1 MRAVTLQGCNASQK
15 SLAAVS
21 RASATIGRMAVA
33 ASVPTTL
40 PLGGLTLGSRVLV
53 APMAGI
59 TDAPFREISTEM
71 GAGLVTTEMVA
82 AEAVVRSQEASV
94 KLLDFPGDVK
104 PVAAQLVG
112 SDPQVM
118 AAAAQVCVERG
129 AMAVDVNLGC
139 PVRKVVGI
147 GNGAALARDVGA
159 TATVL
164 GAMVDAVA
172 PTPVTAKMRLGWDHQ
187 SINAPELA
195 RALQDVGVRMVT
207 VHGRTRN
214 QAYEGSAD
222 WVQIARVKEAV
233 GIPVI
238 GSGDVRDPDEVAERI
253 EQGMVDG
260 VVVAR
265 GMLGNFHLVR
275 QMAHR
280 LATGERLPEQPFEE
294 RVALTRRHL
303 DMLMDYY
310 GEGRALRIG
319 RKYVAWTIK
328 GCNGAA
334 RLRAMVQDLDSRER
348 LEELFALA
356 LAAGERPEGWFA
368 PVFTSGEG

>member
-1 MRAVTLQGCNASQK
+1 MA
-15 SLAAVS
+15 LAAADVASDVATPPIPLRLGDLALPS
-21 RASATIGRMAVA
+21 RI
-33 ASVPTTL
+33 L
-40 PLGGLTLGSRVLV
+40 I

-59 TDAPFREISTEM
+59 SDAPFREISAEM

-82 AEAVVRSQEASV
+82 AEAVVRSREASV
-94 KLLDFPGDVK
+94 KLLDFPPGVG

-112 SDPQVM
+112 SDPAVM
-118 AAAAQVCVERG
+118 AEAAQVCVERG

-147 GNGAALARDVGA
+147 GNGAALARDVDA
-159 TATVL
+159 TARVL

-172 PTPVTAKMRLGWDHQ
+172 PVPVSAKMRLGWDHQ
-187 SINAPELA
+187 SINAPQLA

-207 VHGRTRN
+207 VHGRTRC
-214 QAYEGSAD
+214 QAYEGHAD
-222 WVQIARVKEAV
+222 WDEIARVKEAV
-233 GIPVI
+233 DIPVI
-238 GSGDVRDPDEVAERI
+238 GSGDVRDPDLVAERI
-253 EQGMVDG
+253 ERGMVDG

-275 QMAHR
+275 QMDHR
-280 LATGERLPEQPFEE
+280 LRTGERLPEQPFEE
-294 RVALTRRHL
+294 RIALTRRHL
-303 DMLMDYY
+303 HMLIDYY

-334 RLRAMVQDLDSRER
+334 RLRSMVQDLDSRER

>member
-1 MRAVTLQGCNASQK
+1 
-15 SLAAVS
+15 
-21 RASATIGRMAVA
+21 
-33 ASVPTTL
+33 
-40 PLGGLTLGSRVLV
+40 
-53 APMAGI
+53 
-59 TDAPFREISTEM
+59 
-71 GAGLVTTEMVA
+71 
-82 AEAVVRSQEASV
+82 
-94 KLLDFPGDVK
+94 
-104 PVAAQLVG
+104 
-112 SDPQVM
+112 M

-147 GNGAALARDVGA
+147 GNGAALARDVHA

-164 GAMVDAVA
+164 GAMVDAV
-172 PTPVTAKMRLGWDHQ
+172 PVPVTAKMRLGWDRH

-195 RALQDVGVRMVT
+195 RALQDVGVQMVT
-207 VHGRTRN
+207 VHGRTRC
-214 QAYEGSAD
+214 QAYEGQAD
-222 WVQIARVKEAV
+222 WAEIARVKEAV
-233 GIPVI
+233 DIPVI
-238 GSGDVRDPDEVAERI
+238 GSGDVRDPDEVAGRI
-253 EQGMVDG
+253 ERGMVDG

-280 LATGERLPEQPFEE
+280 LRTGERLPEQPFAD

-303 DMLMDYY
+303 DALIDYY

-334 RLRAMVQDLDSRER
+334 RLRSMVQDLDSRDR
-348 LEELFALA
+348 LEELFQLA
-356 LAAGERPEGWFA
+356 LDSGERPEGWFA

>member
-1 MRAVTLQGCNASQK
+1 LK
-15 SLAAVS
+15 LAAAPR

-33 ASVPTTL
+33 APIPTTL
-40 PLGGLTLGSRVLV
+40 PLGDLTLPSRVLV

-59 TDAPFREISTEM
+59 TDVPFRQISAEM

-82 AEAVVRSQEASV
+82 AEAVVRSKEASV
-94 KLLDFPGDVK
+94 KLLDFPEGVR

-112 SDPQVM
+112 SDPSVM
-118 AAAAQVCVERG
+118 ADAAQVCVDRG
-129 AMAVDVNLGC
+129 AMAVDINLGC

-147 GNGAALARDVGA
+147 GNGAALARDVRA

-164 GAMVDAVA
+164 SAMVQAVA

-207 VHGRTRN
+207 VHGRTRC

-222 WVQIARVKEAV
+222 WAEIARVKEAV
-233 GIPVI
+233 DIPVV
-238 GSGDVRDPDEVAERI
+238 GSGDVRDADEVAARI
-253 EQGMVDG
+253 ERGMVDA

-280 LATGERLPEQPFEE
+280 LSTGETLPEQPFAE

-303 DMLMDYY
+303 HMLIDYY

-334 RLRAMVQDLDSRER
+334 RLRSMVQDLDSQER
-348 LEELFALA
+348 LEELFDLA
-356 LAAGERPEGWFA
+356 LQAGERPEGWFA

>member
-1 MRAVTLQGCNASQK
+1 MA
-15 SLAAVS
+15 LAP
-21 RASATIGRMAVA
+21 A
-33 ASVPTTL
+33 AAR
-40 PLGGLTLGSRVLV
+40 PLRLGPLTLRSRVLV

-59 TDAPFREISTEM
+59 TDAPFREIAAEM

-82 AEAVVRSQEASV
+82 AEAVVRSKEASI
-94 KLLDFPGDVK
+94 KLLDFPAEVR

-112 SDPQVM
+112 SDPAVM
-118 AAAAQVCVERG
+118 AEAAQVCVERG

-147 GNGAALARDVGA
+147 GNGAALARDVGR
-159 TATVL
+159 TAAVL
-164 GAMVDAVA
+164 GAMVEAVA
-172 PTPVTAKMRLGWDHQ
+172 PTPVSAKMRLGWDHQ

-207 VHGRTRN
+207 VHGRTRC

-222 WVQIARVKEAV
+222 WAEIARVKEAV
-233 GIPVI
+233 DIPVI
-238 GSGDVRDPDEVAERI
+238 GSGDVRDPDEVAGRI
-253 EQGMVDG
+253 ERGMVDG

-275 QMAHR
+275 QMTHR
-280 LATGERLPEQPFEE
+280 LLAGERLAEQPFEE
-294 RVALTRRHL
+294 RIALTRRHL
-303 DMLMDYY
+303 DALIDYY

-334 RLRAMVQDLDSRER
+334 RLRSKVQDLDSRER
-348 LEELFALA
+348 LDELFDEALRS
-356 LAAGERPEGWFA
+356 GERPEGWFA

>member
-1 MRAVTLQGCNASQK
+1 MA
-15 SLAAVS
+15 LAPAQA
-21 RASATIGRMAVA
+21 R
-33 ASVPTTL
+33 
-40 PLGGLTLGSRVLV
+40 PLRVGDLVLSSPVLV

-59 TDAPFREISTEM
+59 TDAPFREIAAEM

-82 AEAVVRSQEASV
+82 AEAVVRSQEASL
-94 KLLDFPGDVK
+94 KLLDFPAHVK

-112 SDPQVM
+112 SDPAVM

-147 GNGAALARDVGA
+147 GNGAALARDVRA

-164 GAMVDAVA
+164 GAMVDAV
-172 PTPVTAKMRLGWDHQ
+172 PGTPVTAKMRLGWDHR

-207 VHGRTRN
+207 VHGRTRC
-214 QAYEGSAD
+214 QAYEGLAD
-222 WVQIARVKEAV
+222 WAEIARVKEAV
-233 GIPVI
+233 DIPVI
-238 GSGDVRDPDEVAERI
+238 GSGDVRDPEAVAGRI
-253 EQGMVDG
+253 ERGMVDG

-265 GMLGNFHLVR
+265 GMLGDFWLVR
-275 QMAHR
+275 RMEHR
-280 LATGERLPEQPFEE
+280 LRAGAPLPDQPFED
-294 RVALTRRHL
+294 RIALTRRHVRAL
-303 DMLMDYY
+303 CDYY
-310 GEGRALRIG
+310 GERRALRIG

-334 RLRAMVQDLDSRER
+334 RLRMMVQDMDSRER
-348 LEELFALA
+348 MEELFDLA
-356 LAAGERPEGWFA
+356 LAAGQRPEGWFQ

>member
-1 MRAVTLQGCNASQK
+1 MA
-15 SLAAVS
+15 LAP
-21 RASATIGRMAVA
+21 A
-33 ASVPTTL
+33 AARPLRLGDLDL
-40 PLGGLTLGSRVLV
+40 PSPILV

-59 TDAPFREISTEM
+59 SDPPFREIAAEM

-82 AEAVVRSQEASV
+82 AEAVVRSAEASV
-94 KLLDFPGDVK
+94 KLLEFPAGVG

-112 SDPQVM
+112 SDPVVM
-118 AAAAQVCVERG
+118 ADAAQVCVERG

-147 GNGAALARDVGA
+147 GNGAALARDLHR
-159 TATVL
+159 TAEVL
-164 GAMVDAVA
+164 GAMVDAV
-172 PTPVTAKMRLGWDHQ
+172 PVPVTAKMRLGWDHGN
-187 SINAPELA
+187 INAPELA

-214 QAYEGSAD
+214 QAYEGWAD
-222 WVQIARVKEAV
+222 WEQIARVKEAV
-233 GIPVI
+233 DIPVI
-238 GSGDVRDPDEVAERI
+238 GSGDVRDPEVVEARI
-253 EQGMVDG
+253 QAGMVDG

-265 GMLGNFHLVR
+265 GMLGNFWLVR
-275 QMAHR
+275 QMVHR
-280 LATGERLPEQPFEE
+280 LGTGESLAEQPFEE
-294 RVALTRRHL
+294 RIALTRRHL
-303 DMLMDYY
+303 LALIDHY

-334 RLRAMVQDLDSRER
+334 RLRAMVQDLDSRDR
-348 LEELFALA
+348 LDELLGLA
-356 LAAGERPEGWFA
+356 LSSGQRPEGWFQ

>member
-1 MRAVTLQGCNASQK
+1 MA
-15 SLAAVS
+15 LAP
-21 RASATIGRMAVA
+21 A
-33 ASVPTTL
+33 AARPLRLGDLDL
-40 PLGGLTLGSRVLV
+40 PSPILV

-59 TDAPFREISTEM
+59 SDPPFREIAAEM

-82 AEAVVRSQEASV
+82 AEAVVRSVEASV
-94 KLLDFPGDVK
+94 KLLDFPPEVG

-112 SDPQVM
+112 SDAAVM
-118 AAAAQVCVERG
+118 AEAAQVCVARG

-147 GNGAALARDVGA
+147 GNGAALARDLHR
-159 TATVL
+159 TAEVL
-164 GAMVDAVA
+164 GAMVDAV
-172 PTPVTAKMRLGWDHQ
+172 PVPVTAKMRLGWDHQ

-214 QAYEGSAD
+214 QAYEGWAD
-222 WVQIARVKEAV
+222 WEQIARVKEAV
-233 GIPVI
+233 DIPVI
-238 GSGDVRDPDEVAERI
+238 GSGDVRDPAEVEARI
-253 EQGMVDG
+253 EAGMVDG
-260 VVVAR
+260 VIVAR
-265 GMLGNFHLVR
+265 GMLGNFWLVR
-275 QMAHR
+275 QMVHR
-280 LATGERLPEQPFEE
+280 VRTGESLADQPFEE
-294 RVALTRRHL
+294 RIALTRRHL
-303 DMLMDYY
+303 LALIEHY

-348 LEELFALA
+348 LEELLGLA
-356 LAAGERPEGWFA
+356 LSSGQRPEGWFQ